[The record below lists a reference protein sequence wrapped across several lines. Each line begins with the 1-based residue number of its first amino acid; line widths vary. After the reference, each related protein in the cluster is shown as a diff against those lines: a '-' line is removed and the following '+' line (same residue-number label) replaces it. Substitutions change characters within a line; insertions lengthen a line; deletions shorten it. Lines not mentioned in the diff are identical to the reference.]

1 MSLMNNFSF
10 LITFVLFLVMIGL
23 IWYHFNERIN
33 DQNTKISQMVRVL
46 TTMTAEVSLI
56 RKKVGLPFPETI
68 ELNEE
73 QPTPIPT
80 STNKLYVS
88 DEDDDSNSDDSDS
101 DSDSESDSDSDSEDD
116 KEEISKQIDVI
127 EDVVEEVVVELVE
140 DVVKDVVEDVVEK
153 LVKEVV
159 EELVEEPVFSV
170 ISLEDIDVEEEKE
183 EKEDNEE
190 KEDVKEEYKKMSL
203 NKLKAIV
210 LEKKLTTDV
219 AKLKKNDLLSIL
231 GVDV

>member
-88 DEDDDSNSDDSDS
+88 DEDDDSNSDDSES
-101 DSDSESDSDSDSEDD
+101 ESESDSDSDSDDD

-127 EDVVEEVVVELVE
+127 EDVVEDVVVELV
-140 DVVKDVVEDVVEK
+140 KDIVE
-153 LVKEVV
+153 EVV

>member
-73 QPTPIPT
+73 QPTPTP
-80 STNKLYVS
+80 TNKLYVS
-88 DEDDDSNSDDSDS
+88 DEEDDSNSDDSDS
-101 DSDSESDSDSDSEDD
+101 ESESESDSESESESEDD

-127 EDVVEEVVVELVE
+127 EDVVVEL
-140 DVVKDVVEDVVEK
+140 VKDVVEEIVEEVVEN
-153 LVKEVV
+153 VVENVV
-159 EELVEEPVFSV
+159 EELVEEPVFSA